1 MRFGFWGFWN
11 DYVLHIE
18 EKHGTSDPDLF
29 LVLVKHRPSRL
40 FDKRQYFW
48 RFHVEHFGNPS
59 LHNQEMRVVDVQLD
73 GLEKV
78 LHPVV
83 LYVGTIDQVLVLSAN
98 HNLKK
103 IKRRPKCHFCPKSWS
118 VFEWCTHLTGDD
130 NFIVLL
136 IALRA
141 LLLVSVI
148 EWDWNRGLGDACL
161 SVFVHQFLQISC
173 PNLVKSR
180 WTKWITFKY
189 SRRIM
194 ICKGMFYK
202 STYSILAKKKI
213 RAI

>member
-1 MRFGFWGFWN
+1 
-11 DYVLHIE
+11 
-18 EKHGTSDPDLF
+18 
-29 LVLVKHRPSRL
+29 
-40 FDKRQYFW
+40 
-48 RFHVEHFGNPS
+48 
-59 LHNQEMRVVDVQLD
+59 MRVVDVQLD
-73 GLEKV
+73 RLEEV

-103 IKRRPKCHFCPKSWS
+103 IKRRPKCHFCPKLWS
-118 VFEWCTHLTGDD
+118 VFDWCTHLTGDD

-161 SVFVHQFLQISC
+161 SVFVHQLLQIGC
-173 PNLVKSR
+173 PNLVKSK

-189 SRRIM
+189 N
-194 ICKGMFYK
+194 
-202 STYSILAKKKI
+202 SILNFDMKHFKI
-213 RAI
+213 FKRMLYFWKFLVISFRALLFQSHQHGFIYNFLG